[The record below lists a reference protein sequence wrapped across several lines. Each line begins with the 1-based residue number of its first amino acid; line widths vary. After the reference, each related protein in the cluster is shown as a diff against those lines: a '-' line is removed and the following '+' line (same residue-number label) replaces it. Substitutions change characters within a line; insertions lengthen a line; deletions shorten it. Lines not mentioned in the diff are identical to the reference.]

1 MLVIV
6 RVEITYLNVVN
17 HALTKTGQSNHFDQ
31 SVSTLNLNNH
41 GYLDVFFQ
49 KY

>member
-6 RVEITYLNVVN
+6 RVEKTYLNVVN
-17 HALTKTGQSNHFDQ
+17 HALTKTGQSYHFDQ